1 MEFNH
6 EDYKDRNES
15 LFSGESLL
23 NVPATT
29 TVLKVMLNITRE
41 MQNVLNDIKG
51 NSIISNRCARLFAV
65 EAVMLNQVEII
76 LYTAFD
82 APKDDIFYL

>member
-6 EDYKDRNES
+6 KDYKDRNES

-51 NSIISNRCARLFAV
+51 NSSISNRCARLFAV